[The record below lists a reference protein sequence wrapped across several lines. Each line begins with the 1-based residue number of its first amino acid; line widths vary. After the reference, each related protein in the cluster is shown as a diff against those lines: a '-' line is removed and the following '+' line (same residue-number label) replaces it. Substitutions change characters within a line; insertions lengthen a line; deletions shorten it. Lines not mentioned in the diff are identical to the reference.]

1 MPESNPFYHRGPI
14 RQPEFFFGHSREVDF
29 LFELLRKG
37 QSVAVSGPRRI
48 GKTSLLFHIQ
58 DPVVHS
64 TRGFESDQTH
74 FLCLDGGML
83 DGLNEDC
90 FYGAIDRALGGENEA
105 LTYQQFLDRLRNFFQ
120 AAPSTRII
128 LLIDEFELIAANP
141 QFGLAM
147 FNRLRG
153 LASQYPLQYVTASK
167 LPLWQLTVSNR
178 ETLSSPFFNIFAP
191 LPVGLLEMED
201 ARALLTSL
209 SQDKGKPFP
218 AHDVETALSL
228 SGTHPLFLQVT
239 GYRMF
244 ECAETDGGLPD
255 GVWPQIRQKILSDL
269 EPHLS
274 YYWNDLS
281 SNARYALASL
291 PFACADISE
300 LAESGLICGG
310 CYSGSIVERFVRKQ
324 TVDGLLQRGPF
335 LLDLRRS
342 LISVAGEV
350 IHLTPTEFSL
360 LRVFVSKPGCVLTP
374 EEIEAALWPEDQAPD
389 PERARGVVKKLRAAL
404 GSAGE
409 HIVNRRG
416 QGYLLS
422 VD

>member
-1 MPESNPFYHRGPI
+1 
-14 RQPEFFFGHSREVDF
+14 
-29 LFELLRKG
+29 LR
-37 QSVAVSGPRRI
+37 A
-48 GKTSLLFHIQ
+48 
-58 DPVVHS
+58 
-64 TRGFESDQTH
+64 
-74 FLCLDGGML
+74 
-83 DGLNEDC
+83 
-90 FYGAIDRALGGENEA
+90 
-105 LTYQQFLDRLRNFFQ
+105 FFQ
-120 AAPSTRII
+120 TDSSARLV

-153 LASQYPLQYVTASK
+153 LTSQFPLQFVTASK

-191 LPVGLLEMED
+191 LSVGLLEPQD
-201 ARALLTSL
+201 ARQLLTSL
-209 SQDKGKPFP
+209 SNHSGKTF
-218 AHDVETALSL
+218 DSSLVEEALAI

-239 GYRMF
+239 GYRIF
-244 ECAETDGGLPD
+244 EDALADGRLPAD
-255 GVWPQIRQKILSDL
+255 AIPPLCRKILADL

-281 SNARYALASL
+281 PNARYALATL
-291 PFACADISE
+291 PLASADISE
-300 LAESGLICGG
+300 LADSGLVANGS
-310 CYSGSIVERFVRKQ
+310 YTGSIVERFVRRQ

-342 LISVAGEV
+342 LISVASER
-350 IHLTPTEFSL
+350 IHLTPTEFAL

-374 EEIEAALWPEDQAPD
+374 EEIETALWPEDQAPD

-409 HIVNRRG
+409 YIVNRRG
-416 QGYLLS
+416 QGYLLET
-422 VD
+422 D